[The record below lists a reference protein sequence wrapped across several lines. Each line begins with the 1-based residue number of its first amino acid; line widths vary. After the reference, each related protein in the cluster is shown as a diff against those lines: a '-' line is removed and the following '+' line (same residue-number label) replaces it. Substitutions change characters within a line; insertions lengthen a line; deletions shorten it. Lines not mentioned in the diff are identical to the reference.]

1 MKILFLVSTG
11 INILLGLY
19 LFGDKIIDPEDFDPF
34 LAFWLMIALV
44 VAFGVVD
51 FSLYVF
57 GLISRFACE
66 DRTIA
71 MESENSIEMKQ
82 YGSAGGHDAPKPKKD
97 PSQVSW
103 SSQHNIQLASYIANY
118 THYHYFHVSCPL
130 FRGLTVHQKVPAYDA
145 CTLTIVPDNI
155 CDLLCSSYCN
165 TLVSSI
171 IIDFSN

>member
-1 MKILFLVSTG
+1 MKILFAVSTG

-51 FSLYVF
+51 FSLYIY
-57 GLISRFACE
+57 GQIARFACE

-71 MESENSIEMKQ
+71 MESENIEMKQ
-82 YGSAGGHDAPKPKKD
+82 YGSAGGHDAPKPRKD

-103 SSQHNIQLASYIANY
+103 SGQHTTATVHGKILAGEKLMKLASRKLFAKLFLTNIYKNV
-118 THYHYFHVSCPL
+118 HSCH
-130 FRGLTVHQKVPAYDA
+130 TQ
-145 CTLTIVPDNI
+145 
-155 CDLLCSSYCN
+155 
-165 TLVSSI
+165 
-171 IIDFSN
+171 

>member
-1 MKILFLVSTG
+1 MMIDENLWFVLLVSTG

-44 VAFGVVD
+44 VAFGIVD
-51 FSLYVF
+51 FSLYIF
-57 GLISRFACE
+57 FLISRYACE

-71 MESENSIEMKQ
+71 MESENIEMKQ

-103 SSQHNIQLASYIANY
+103 SNQH
-118 THYHYFHVSCPL
+118 
-130 FRGLTVHQKVPAYDA
+130 
-145 CTLTIVPDNI
+145 
-155 CDLLCSSYCN
+155 
-165 TLVSSI
+165 SI
-171 IIDFSN
+171 